1 MVGRTH
7 SSGGVAGCP
16 SEKDRMGQFISVR
29 ASVGHTSINNNV
41 RILYIFL
48 GVIKKQFLLSYNV
61 K

>member
-1 MVGRTH
+1 
-7 SSGGVAGCP
+7 
-16 SEKDRMGQFISVR
+16 MGQFISVC